1 MKVCHV
7 CNGHTADDGRVFH
20 RACCE
25 LAKAGYEVHL
35 LAQGKGTQPY
45 KEKGVIVHPLPE
57 SRSRMQRYTSSS
69 RVAQLAAD
77 LKPDLFHVH
86 EPALLGPVIARA
98 GSRPVIYD
106 VHESFLDMLTEN
118 TWLPIWGKPFVRI
131 AWDYWERRLVRRCA
145 GVVVVTEPIAKRY
158 VSFHSNV
165 RVVANYPEWQG
176 GEDLPPV
183 MRDGRTCVIAGVLTR
198 DRGLSQV
205 FEALAI
211 LKKRDVEVR
220 LALAG
225 LSISDEHLQ
234 SLLAEANRLGIYR
247 QVCYHGILSRKK
259 AQILQH
265 ESSIGIVTY
274 LPTPNSVVGL
284 PNKLMECMSLGLPV
298 VCSNFPV
305 YREVAGTTGAG
316 ILVDPTVPEE
326 IADAIESLV
335 RDPARAR
342 RMGEAGRAAVR
353 DRFNW
358 QVESI
363 KLLDLYRQLIGVPGR
378 GPVQLIKLHG

>member
-1 MKVCHV
+1 MRICHV

-20 RACCE
+20 RTCCE

-45 KEKGVIVHPLPE
+45 EEKGVTIHPLPE
-57 SRSRMQRYTSSS
+57 SCSRVQRYASSS

-77 LKPDLFHVH
+77 LNPDLFHVH
-86 EPALLGPVIARA
+86 EPALLSPVIARA
-98 GSRPVIYD
+98 GSRPVVYD

-118 TWLPIWGKPFVRI
+118 AWLPVWAKPLARF
-131 AWDYWERRLVRRCA
+131 AWDHWERRLVRRCA

-158 VSFHSNV
+158 MRLHSNV
-165 RVVANYPEWQG
+165 RVVANYPEWQA
-176 GEDLPPV
+176 GEALPSIT
-183 MRDGRTCVIAGVLTR
+183 RDGCTCVIAGVLTR

-205 FEALAI
+205 FKALTI
-211 LKKRDVEVR
+211 LQKRKVEVH
-220 LALAG
+220 LELAG
-225 LSISDEHLQ
+225 PSISEEYLE
-234 SLLAEANRLGIYR
+234 SLLAEADRLGIRR
-247 QVCYHGILSRKK
+247 QVHYHGILSRSK
-259 AQILQH
+259 AQLLQH
-265 ESSIGIVTY
+265 QSSIGVVTY

-316 ILVDPTVPEE
+316 ILVDPTVPQE

-335 RDPARAR
+335 RDPTRAH
-342 RMGEAGRAAVR
+342 RMGEAGKAAVHN
-353 DRFNW
+353 RFNW
-358 QVESI
+358 QVEST
-363 KLLDLYRQLIGVPGR
+363 KLLDLYRQLIGAPQRRVTFN
-378 GPVQLIKLHG
+378 

>member
-1 MKVCHV
+1 MLRICHV
-7 CNGHTADDGRVFH
+7 CNGHSVDDGRVFH

-25 LAKAGYEVHL
+25 LAKAGYDVHL
-35 LAQGKGTQPY
+35 LAQGKGTQAY
-45 KEKGVIVHPLPE
+45 QEKGVTIHPLPP
-57 SRSRMQRYTSSS
+57 SKGRIQRYISSS
-69 RVAQLAAD
+69 RVAQIAAD

-98 GSRPVIYD
+98 GSLPVIYD
-106 VHESFLDMLTEN
+106 VHESFLDMLAEN
-118 TWLPIWGKPFVRI
+118 TWLPIWGKPFARV
-131 AWDYWERRLVRRCA
+131 AWDYWERQLVRQCA
-145 GVVVVTEPIAKRY
+145 GVVVVTDPIAKRY
-158 VSFHSNV
+158 ASLHPNV
-165 RVVANYPEWQG
+165 RVIANYPEWSA
-176 GEDLPPV
+176 GENLPPAT
-183 MRDGRTCVIAGVLTR
+183 RDGRTCVIAGALTM
-198 DRGLSQV
+198 DRGLLEV
-205 FEALAI
+205 FKALAI
-211 LKKRDVEVR
+211 LKQRDVEVK

-225 LSISDEHLQ
+225 PSISDGYLK
-234 SLLAEANRLGIYR
+234 SLLAKANDLGIHR
-247 QVCYHGILSRKK
+247 QVRYHGILSRNK

-265 ESSIGIVTY
+265 DSSIGIVTY

-335 RDPARAR
+335 RDPARAH
-342 RMGEAGRAAVR
+342 RMGEAGKAAVR

-363 KLLDLYRQLIGVPGR
+363 KLLDLYQQLIGAPQSMVTSD
-378 GPVQLIKLHG
+378 

>member
-1 MKVCHV
+1 MRVCHV
-7 CNGHTADDGRVFH
+7 CNGHSVDDGRVFH

-35 LAQGKGTQPY
+35 LAQGKGTRAYQ
-45 KEKGVIVHPLPE
+45 EKRVTIHPLPQ
-57 SRSRMQRYTSSS
+57 SNGRMQRYTSSS

-106 VHESFLDMLTEN
+106 VHESFLDMLTESK
-118 TWLPIWGKPFVRI
+118 WLPFWAKPVTRL
-131 AWDYWERRLVRRCA
+131 AWDCWERRLVRRCA

-158 VSFHSNV
+158 TSLHPNV
-165 RVVANYPEWQG
+165 RVVANYPEWQAI
-176 GEDLPPV
+176 EELPSV
-183 MRDGRTCVIAGVLTR
+183 TRDGCTCVIAGALTR
-198 DRGLSQV
+198 DRGLLEV

-211 LKKRDVEVR
+211 LKKRDVEVK

-225 LSISDEHLQ
+225 PSISDEYLE
-234 SLLAEANRLGIYR
+234 SLLAKANGLGIHR
-247 QVCYHGILSRKK
+247 QVRYHGILSRNK
-259 AQILQH
+259 AQMLQH

-298 VCSNFPV
+298 VCSDFPV

-316 ILVDPTVPEE
+316 ILVDPAVPEQ

-335 RDPARAR
+335 RDPARAH
-342 RMGEAGRAAVR
+342 RMGEAGKAAVR

-358 QVESI
+358 QVEST
-363 KLLDLYRQLIGVPGR
+363 KLLDLYRQLIGAPQSIVTFN
-378 GPVQLIKLHG
+378 